1 VNGCAATPRATSTCG
16 QIFTVSVVKAVPL
29 LVPKIGGPVRIGVAD
44 VVGAVARTDGTPGE
58 L

>member
-1 VNGCAATPRATSTCG
+1 M
-16 QIFTVSVVKAVPL
+16 FTVSVVKAVPL

-44 VVGAVARTDGTPGE
+44 VVGAVARTGGTPGE